1 MKILNLH
8 PYQLVVAI
16 LAIAMI
22 YQGFVRYIRR
32 EESQTLLKFLVRVT
46 IWGGMITVTLFPD
59 MTNWFARIIGLQGNI
74 NAVILTG
81 FLLVFL
87 LTFKLLSSIERL
99 ERQISILTRKDAL
112 EDIEKKDNNLS

>member
-1 MKILNLH
+1 MKILNMHL
-8 PYQLVVAI
+8 YQLVVAI

-22 YQGFVRYIRR
+22 FQGFVRYIRR
-32 EESQTLLKFLVRVT
+32 EESQTLLKFLVRLI

-59 MTNWFARIIGLQGNI
+59 VTNWFAGIIGLQGNI

-87 LTFKLLSSIERL
+87 LIFKLLSSIERL
-99 ERQISILTRKDAL
+99 EKQVSILTRQDAL
-112 EDIEKKDNNLS
+112 DDIDGKNNNS